1 MMQIVSTSIL
11 QSNISMTTLFKQFI
25 MKKQDPKGQVE
36 STQTKKK
43 KRERKKEIPDC
54 DLVIRLTIRTPVH
67 T

>member
-36 STQTKKK
+36 SKQTKKEK
-43 KRERKKEIPDC
+43 KGKVRKKSGIVTWS
-54 DLVIRLTIRTPVH
+54 LG
-67 T
+67 

>member
-25 MKKQDPKGQVE
+25 TKKQDPKGQVE
-36 STQTKKK
+36 SQQTKK